1 MVKVFSKAKN
11 SQDILLRLSTVTSQD
26 LVKGSTLVFFDE
38 VQECP
43 EIVTAIKFLVEEGSY
58 RYVLSGSLLGV
69 EIKNL
74 RSAPVGYMDVKDM
87 YPLDLEEFA
96 TAVGIN
102 DRIIDALSKHFT
114 EGTAVDEFIHEKMME
129 VFRLYLI
136 VGGMPAAVDKYL
148 ATNNLQDVMAEQQ
161 AIIRLYKQD
170 IAKYDPDHKLY
181 IQEIFDRI
189 PAELDAKNKRFILK
203 NLNENIKFS
212 RYQNS
217 FLWLKDAGVALPVYN
232 VEEPTVPLILSSS
245 RNLFKLFMADI
256 GLLASLYADG
266 IQLKILD
273 NEPSINFG
281 SVYENAVAQELWAHG
296 FQLYYYNNKRQGELD
311 FVIEQNGEVLPLEV
325 KSGKDY
331 ERHKA
336 LTNVVNSTTY
346 QISKAYVLCND
357 NVKKVGKI
365 TYLPIYMLMFIKKE
379 QKLPT
384 KYSIDLSGLV

>member
-1 MVKVFSKAKN
+1 
-11 SQDILLRLSTVTSQD
+11 
-26 LVKGSTLVFFDE
+26 
-38 VQECP
+38 
-43 EIVTAIKFLVEEGSY
+43 
-58 RYVLSGSLLGV
+58 
-69 EIKNL
+69 
-74 RSAPVGYMDVKDM
+74 M

-96 TAVGIN
+96 TALGIN
-102 DRIIDALSKHFT
+102 DKIIETLRNHFA
-114 EGTAVDEFIHEKMME
+114 EGTSVDEFIHEKMME
-129 VFRLYLI
+129 IFRLYLI
-136 VGGMPAAVDKYL
+136 VGGMPAAVEKYL
-148 ATNNLQDVMAEQQ
+148 TTNNLQEVMAEQQ

-311 FVIEQNGEVLPLEV
+311 FIIEQNGVVLPLEV

-336 LTNVVNSTTY
+336 LSNVVSSNTY
-346 QISKAYVLCND
+346 QISQAYVLCND

-384 KYSIDLSGLV
+384 KYAIDLSGLV

>member
-1 MVKVFSKAKN
+1 
-11 SQDILLRLSTVTSQD
+11 
-26 LVKGSTLVFFDE
+26 
-38 VQECP
+38 
-43 EIVTAIKFLVEEGSY
+43 
-58 RYVLSGSLLGV
+58 
-69 EIKNL
+69 
-74 RSAPVGYMDVKDM
+74 
-87 YPLDLEEFA
+87 
-96 TAVGIN
+96 
-102 DRIIDALSKHFT
+102 
-114 EGTAVDEFIHEKMME
+114 
-129 VFRLYLI
+129 
-136 VGGMPAAVDKYL
+136 MPAAVDKYL
-148 ATNNLQDVMAEQQ
+148 ATNNLQEVMAEQQ

-281 SVYENAVAQELWAHG
+281 SIYENAVAQELQAHG

-311 FVIEQNGEVLPLEV
+311 FVIEQNGEALPLEV

-336 LTNVVNSTTY
+336 LTNVVSSTTY

-357 NVKKVGKI
+357 NVRKVGKI
-365 TYLPIYMLMFIKKE
+365 TYLPIYMLMFIKNE

>member
-1 MVKVFSKAKN
+1 M
-11 SQDILLRLSTVTSQD
+11 
-26 LVKGSTLVFFDE
+26 FFDE

-58 RYVLSGSLLGV
+58 RYILSGSLLGV

-87 YPLDLEEFA
+87 YPLDFEEFA

-102 DRIIDALSKHFT
+102 DRIIDVLRKHFT
-114 EGTAVDEFIHEKMME
+114 EGTPVDEFIHEKMME

-148 ATNNLQDVMAEQQ
+148 ATNNLQNVMAEQQ

-281 SVYENAVAQELWAHG
+281 SIYENAVAQELQAHG

-311 FVIEQNGEVLPLEV
+311 FVIEQNGEMLPLEV

-336 LTNVVNSTTY
+336 LTNVMNSTTY
-346 QISKAYVLCND
+346 QVSKAYVLCND
-357 NVKKVGKI
+357 NVKKVEKI
-365 TYLPIYMLMFIKKE
+365 TYLPIYMLMFIKNE

-384 KYSIDLSGLV
+384 QYTLDLSGLV

>member
-1 MVKVFSKAKN
+1 M
-11 SQDILLRLSTVTSQD
+11 
-26 LVKGSTLVFFDE
+26 
-38 VQECP
+38 
-43 EIVTAIKFLVEEGSY
+43 
-58 RYVLSGSLLGV
+58 
-69 EIKNL
+69 
-74 RSAPVGYMDVKDM
+74 
-87 YPLDLEEFA
+87 
-96 TAVGIN
+96 
-102 DRIIDALSKHFT
+102 
-114 EGTAVDEFIHEKMME
+114 
-129 VFRLYLI
+129 
-136 VGGMPAAVDKYL
+136 
-148 ATNNLQDVMAEQQ
+148 
-161 AIIRLYKQD
+161 D

-256 GLLASLYADG
+256 GLLTSLYADG

-281 SVYENAVAQELWAHG
+281 SIYENAVAQELQAHG

-336 LTNVVNSTTY
+336 LTNVVSSTTY

-365 TYLPIYMLMFIKKE
+365 TYLPIYMLMFIKNE

-384 KYSIDLSGLV
+384 QYTLDLSGLV